1 MNLSGVNVQQAQQTN
16 VLQSA
21 VLKEGQI
28 MHGTIKKLFP
38 DQMAEVQVGNQK
50 MMARLETPLK
60 AGDAHFFQIS
70 STSPDLS
77 LKVVSG
83 PITSQS
89 AAQQVQQLMT
99 NMNLPD
105 SKEMRQIVQH
115 FLKNDVPMSKEQLIQ
130 AEQVLK
136 TTNVPREQALAAM
149 EKVIQLKLP
158 MSESSLQAIVQG
170 NAKTGFQNSLQNLQ
184 QAIQQDGTLS
194 ASLKQTLLNNLMQLQ
209 KPLALE
215 SGAAILGNSMRAL
228 NDATTSASMK
238 QTILGLLK
246 EANVL
251 PQNANLMNYV
261 ANASGK
267 TDASPSLTVQQS
279 LQQLQNNPSNKQAQQ
294 QMQQAILNHTGLTAA
309 AKESLLADLARV
321 QLSSTAK
328 FMNALTKA
336 TTSALSTAVPQT
348 VAQAL
353 SGLVQGKN
361 PSSQQLQNFQVT
373 VQQDP
378 QLTTAQK
385 QEILSQMQPLMA
397 NSASS
402 ETIQQTLKGVQQQLL
417 QFYGEHTGK
426 QAFQTG
432 NEQQSAKLNTLQ
444 LLGVAP
450 QQMDDV
456 LQKLTYEA
464 AKSSNVI
471 VQQLLQQAEGQ
482 LEQQA
487 NGKAFESI
495 LRHTLQSLGL
505 NYEVDLANKLTDKD
519 QLQQQLKPQLMALL
533 QDESGNVTTK
543 HAAEQLVAR
552 MNGMHYLSGENGPQ
566 HQLIMQVPLE
576 FFGKKTDAT
585 LQWNGTMKENGKI
598 DADYARVMFY
608 LNLGALKETIIDM
621 HVQSRVV
628 NVTIYNENEQL
639 APLIEPLK
647 ATLSKGLEAHQYQLS
662 GVALKPY
669 EREKNVV
676 TPTLHATNSD
686 GQGGVD
692 LRI

>member
-1 MNLSGVNVQQAQQTN
+1 MNLSGVNIQQAQQANT
-16 VLQSA
+16 SKHA

-50 MMARLETPLK
+50 MMARLETSLK
-60 AGDAHFFQIS
+60 AGDTHFFQIS

-89 AAQQVQQLMT
+89 TSQQAQQLMT

-105 SKEMRQIVQH
+105 SKEMRQLVQQ

-136 TTNVPREQALAAM
+136 ATNVPKDQALAAM
-149 EKVIQLKLP
+149 EKIIQLKLP
-158 MSESSLQAIVQG
+158 MNEASLQAIVQG
-170 NAKTGFQNSLQNLQ
+170 GAKTGFQNNLQTLQ
-184 QAIQQDGTLS
+184 QAIQQDRS
-194 ASLKQTLLNNLMQLQ
+194 IPADLKQTLLNNLLQIQ

-215 SGAAILGNSMRAL
+215 SGTTILGNSMTAL
-228 NDATTSASMK
+228 NGTTTSATMK
-238 QTILGLLK
+238 QSILALLK
-246 EANVL
+246 AANVL

-261 ANASGK
+261 SNALGK
-267 TDASPSLTVQQS
+267 ADPNPTATVQQT
-279 LQQLQNNPSNKQAQQ
+279 LQQLQANPTSTQAQQ
-294 QMQQAILNHTGLTAA
+294 KLQQAILNHTGLSAS
-309 AKESLLADLARV
+309 AKEALLTDLARV
-321 QLSSTAK
+321 QLSATPK

-336 TTSALSTAVPQT
+336 TTAALSNAAPQT

-353 SGLVQGKN
+353 SGLSQGQGTLT
-361 PSSQQLQNFQVT
+361 QQLQNVQT
-373 VQQDP
+373 AVQQDP

-385 QEILSQMQPLMA
+385 EAMVTQLQTAGNM
-397 NSASS
+397 SS
-402 ETIQQTLKGVQQQLL
+402 DTLKNVQQQFMQL
-417 QFYGEHTGK
+417 YGQHAGK

-432 NEQQSAKLNTLQ
+432 NEQQSARMNALQ

-450 QQMDDV
+450 QQMDEV
-456 LQKLTYEA
+456 LQKITYEA

-471 VQQLLQQAEGQ
+471 VQQLLQQAEAQ
-482 LEQQA
+482 LEQQV
-487 NGKAFESI
+487 NGKAFDSI

-505 NYEVDLANKLTDKD
+505 NYEADLANKLTDKE

-533 QDESGNVTTK
+533 QDGTASSTTK
-543 HAAEQLVAR
+543 QAAEQLVAR

-628 NVTIYNENEQL
+628 NVTVYNENEQL

-647 ATLSKGLEAHQYQLS
+647 ASLSKGLEAHQYQLS
-662 GVALKPY
+662 GVSVKPY
-669 EREKNVV
+669 EREKVPAI
-676 TPTLHATNSD
+676 PTLHATDSD

>member
-1 MNLSGVNVQQAQQTN
+1 MNLSGVNIQQAQQANT
-16 VLQSA
+16 SKHA

-50 MMARLETPLK
+50 MMARLETSLK
-60 AGDAHFFQIS
+60 AGDTHFFQIS

-89 AAQQVQQLMT
+89 TSQQAQQLMT

-105 SKEMRQIVQH
+105 SKEMRQLVQQ

-136 TTNVPREQALAAM
+136 ATNVPKDQALAAM
-149 EKVIQLKLP
+149 EKIIQLKLP
-158 MSESSLQAIVQG
+158 MNEASLQAIVQG
-170 NAKTGFQNSLQNLQ
+170 GAKTGFQNNLQTLQ
-184 QAIQQDGTLS
+184 QAIQQDRS
-194 ASLKQTLLNNLMQLQ
+194 IPADLKQTLLNNLLQIQ

-215 SGAAILGNSMRAL
+215 SGTTILGNSMTAL
-228 NDATTSASMK
+228 NGTTTSATMK
-238 QTILGLLK
+238 QSILALLK
-246 EANVL
+246 AANVL

-261 ANASGK
+261 SNALGK
-267 TDASPSLTVQQS
+267 ADPNPTATVQQT
-279 LQQLQNNPSNKQAQQ
+279 LQQLQANPTSTPAQQ
-294 QMQQAILNHTGLTAA
+294 KLQQAILNHTGLSAS
-309 AKESLLADLARV
+309 AKEALLTDLARA
-321 QLSSTAK
+321 QLSATPK

-336 TTSALSTAVPQT
+336 TTAALSNAAPQT

-353 SGLVQGKN
+353 SGLSQGQGTLT
-361 PSSQQLQNFQVT
+361 QQLQNVQT
-373 VQQDP
+373 AVQQDP

-385 QEILSQMQPLMA
+385 EAMVTQLQTAGNM
-397 NSASS
+397 SS
-402 ETIQQTLKGVQQQLL
+402 DTLKNVQQQFMQL
-417 QFYGEHTGK
+417 YGQHAGK

-432 NEQQSAKLNTLQ
+432 NEQQSARMNALQ

-450 QQMDDV
+450 QQMDEV
-456 LQKLTYEA
+456 LQKITYEA

-471 VQQLLQQAEGQ
+471 VQQLLQQAEAQ
-482 LEQQA
+482 LEQQV
-487 NGKAFESI
+487 NGKAFDSI

-505 NYEVDLANKLTDKD
+505 NYEADLANKLTDKE

-533 QDESGNVTTK
+533 QDGTASSTTK
-543 HAAEQLVAR
+543 QAAEQLVAR

-628 NVTIYNENEQL
+628 NVTVYNENEQL

-647 ATLSKGLEAHQYQLS
+647 ASLSKGLEAHQYQLS
-662 GVALKPY
+662 GVSVKPY
-669 EREKNVV
+669 EREKVPAI
-676 TPTLHATNSD
+676 PTLHATDSD